1 MVNHF
6 ILEWFCVN
14 GKLSCRHRNV
24 LKSMRKVKALSWLAG
39 GKPRGC
45 NVGIYLED
53 DGAVAKATAL
63 FVEYG
68 FIRKE

>member
-14 GKLSCRHRNV
+14 GKLLCRHRNV
-24 LKSMRKVKALSWLAG
+24 LKSAMKVKAISWLAG
-39 GKPRGC
+39 GNPRGC
-45 NVGIYLED
+45 NVGIILD

-63 FVEYG
+63 LH
-68 FIRKE
+68 IK